1 MNRNKTKARVV
12 VPGILTFLLPISLVI
27 GCSAPLVDVLAEG
40 HAIQKTC
47 PDNKIPAYYVPTD
60 LSGTYAEQEFGGDTQ
75 RVVHDAVARAA
86 VCGDGRVRI
95 VGFAGSSAKTAT
107 LFDGQVGL
115 AGATDNA
122 RYRRLPGLIEAVDKE
137 VAKNYAA
144 VSGLASG
151 SDITAQ
157 LRLADEYR
165 DQLGS
170 AYAVSV
176 VVVSDG
182 FQNAGLDPQSIVDP
196 AMAPEVAAQ
205 VTVPDLGGI
214 DLTFTGIGNVT
225 GTPPDSRTTE
235 ALIAFYQ
242 AICAR
247 TNASRCTVVTDYTSR
262 LGGDRS

>member
-1 MNRNKTKARVV
+1 MNRNKPTARVV
-12 VPGILTFLLPISLVI
+12 VPGILTFLLGVFLVF
-27 GCSAPLVDVLAEG
+27 GCSAPVVDVLAEG
-40 HAIQKTC
+40 RAIAASCADGQ
-47 PDNKIPAYYVPTD
+47 IPAELVPID
-60 LSGTYAEQEFGGDTQ
+60 MSGTYAEQTYGGDAQ
-75 RVVHDAVARAA
+75 RVVHDAVARTA
-86 VCGDGRVRI
+86 VCGAGHGHLRV

-107 LFDGQVGL
+107 LFDDELAL
-115 AGATDNA
+115 AGATEIA
-122 RYRRLPGLIEAVDKE
+122 QFRRLSGLIEAVDKE

-144 VSGLASG
+144 ASGLAVG
-151 SDITAQ
+151 SDITSQ
-157 LRLADEYR
+157 LRLADEFR

-182 FQNAGLDPQSIVDP
+182 FQNAGLDPHSIVDP

-205 VTVPDLGGI
+205 VPGPDLDGI

-225 GTPPDSRTTE
+225 GTPPGSQTTE

-247 TNASRCTVVTDYTSR
+247 ANANRCTVVTDYVGTKGR
-262 LGGDRS
+262 